1 MLLPCP
7 VDPRQMSHAKSFVVF
22 LLIFFR
28 LPVSS
33 SRHLLQARVLAV
45 NLSVR
50 VFTISD
56 KDCVPDLRALALR
69 LSCKRSTVINQF
81 KTRRVCRWN
90 KVRSW
95 RTRLKLDFADD
106 DPTSVEVET
115 GDDALADRVTQRH
128 RHVTRRLRRVVA
140 LRRELHRR
148 K

>member
-1 MLLPCP
+1 MSCRSSANVTCQVFCGLP
-7 VDPRQMSHAKSFVVF
+7 VDLFPSSGIQFTATFAGPTSDCQPQCPRFHH
-22 LLIFFR
+22 FR
-28 LPVSS
+28 QRLRSRSSRVSS
-33 SRHLLQARVLAV
+33 SVV
-45 NLSVR
+45 V
-50 VFTISD
+50 
-56 KDCVPDLRALALR
+56 
-69 LSCKRSTVINQF
+69 KRSTVINQC

-95 RTRLKLDFADD
+95 RTRLELDFADD

-115 GDDALADRVTQRH
+115 GDDALADRVMQRH